1 VTLNLILCPI
11 GGKVDQPKWKQPP
24 QSSFLPF
31 FASNCSLHSF
41 VRCNRERRNLS
52 CLRFCHVFMLSFL
65 FLLLIPLVVGSS
77 HGTLQVKILH
87 HLLPGGRVANHAA
100 RKRTHA
106 HKSREKTAAQ
116 FRFHQGQNSRVYV
129 KFLSLSAQLSLLS
142 GGAWIQ
148 VKLPFPPSL
157 IRPLFVPFPNMQRA
171 ASIKRSGLGHFST
184 SFLRFNLGHAC
195 ESFFR

>member
-1 VTLNLILCPI
+1 V
-11 GGKVDQPKWKQPP
+11 PP
-24 QSSFLPF
+24 
-31 FASNCSLHSF
+31 
-41 VRCNRERRNLS
+41 
-52 CLRFCHVFMLSFL
+52 
-65 FLLLIPLVVGSS
+65 
-77 HGTLQVKILH
+77 
-87 HLLPGGRVANHAA
+87 LLPRFHAFFPLPTPNTVSSWLLPWHAA
-100 RKRTHA
+100 SENSAPPPSRWPRCEPCRKRTHA